1 MRKGRATLPGAN
13 ELFRPT
19 RAQRAAAERAST
31 PREASDKPVDGEE
44 RTAKRT
50 KQPASPTPTPAATGR
65 VRHDQK
71 ITVYF
76 SSEELFALEDA
87 TLNLK
92 RHHGLALDRGRL
104 VRTAVALALADVAEN
119 GEESAVVEELRRQ

>member
-1 MRKGRATLPGAN
+1 MNKRASLPGAS

-19 RAQRAAAERAST
+19 KAPEPVTPATRAPQQGSAEQQKPGERAGKRVS
-31 PREASDKPVDGEE
+31 PEQQKPSRPV
-44 RTAKRT
+44 
-50 KQPASPTPTPAATGR
+50 ATGR

-87 TLNLK
+87 TLELK
-92 RHHGLALDRGRL
+92 RRHGINLDRGRL
-104 VRTAVALALADVAEN
+104 VRTAVALALLDLAEN
-119 GEESAVVEELRRQ
+119 GADSAVVTELNRK

>member
-1 MRKGRATLPGAN
+1 MPRQVSRRASLPGAS

-19 RAQRAAAERAST
+19 EAA
-31 PREASDKPVDGEE
+31 PVPVPEPAPESSAGPGRRRLPDRGPGE
-44 RTAKRT
+44 
-50 KQPASPTPTPAATGR
+50 PPAATGR

-87 TLNLK
+87 TLEL
-92 RHHGLALDRGRL
+92 RRTHGVNLDRGRL
-104 VRTAVALALADVAEN
+104 VRTAVALALADLAEHG
-119 GEESAVVEELRRQ
+119 GESVVVGELRSQ